1 MQFLVVAPDGTD
13 DPNVTGDT
21 NVTGDVW
28 RTVEATP
35 FRCAV

>member
-1 MQFLVVAPDGTD
+1 MQFLVVDPDGTD

-21 NVTGDVW
+21 NVAGDVW

>member
-21 NVTGDVW
+21 NVAGDVW